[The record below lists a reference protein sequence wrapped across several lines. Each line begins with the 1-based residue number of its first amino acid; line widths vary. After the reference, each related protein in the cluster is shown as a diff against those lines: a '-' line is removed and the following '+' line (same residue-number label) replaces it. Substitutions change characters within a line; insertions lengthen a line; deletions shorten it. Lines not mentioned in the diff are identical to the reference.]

1 MSLINWCIRVLHNK
15 YILIV
20 GLDDLIAQQ
29 HNYWVI
35 EAEKNKRTTYTQR
48 KQITST
54 VHCIK

>member
-1 MSLINWCIRVLHNK
+1 MINIYSLWD
-15 YILIV
+15 LI
-20 GLDDLIAQQ
+20 DDLIAQQ